1 MLKSERIY
9 KVLMTTMI
17 AVIIGL
23 LLATGII
30 AIQKSMKLNL
40 SFNVQPTFLFEIY
53 VEKDSQKEYVFRN
66 FEADGKPLKFGDGLE
81 SLQGNKLTANNDFL
95 KDYGDT
101 FSIVIANY
109 STDKDLKVTMTSTA
123 TTSEG
128 NGTPAEIEEVE
139 NSALRL
145 VENSTA
151 NEAKFNITIPTAV
164 FTQETY
170 LEMQF
175 EEFVYYTVSF
185 NGNGNTS
192 GSMSDEN
199 VEVNEDFRLPTNT
212 FVREGYEFIGWT
224 ITADGAGTVYT
235 DTQSIQNLVAAGGSV
250 ELFAKWREIVYYVSF
265 NGNENTSGTMA
276 TQSVKYG
283 TACQLPANQ
292 FEKTE
297 YVFNGWNTKADGT
310 GTAYADKS
318 QITTMPGQYQTITLY
333 AQWKLQ
339 TYTLTLSVA
348 WDAPNYG
355 YDDVVVFV
363 TNDDSFYMNDE
374 GYGNDHDHY
383 VGEYSYLSEDIEYFQ
398 KDGYEYK
405 IYEDISQ
412 SMTIPVGYYV
422 WVYYSGYEV
431 TYDIK
436 WLFYETT
443 ITGYNYVQYVIKKGL
458 PYGVFRM
465 PSNALNLTL
474 QMYMFIDYN
483 GETWG

>member
-1 MLKSERIY
+1 MLKSEKVY
-9 KVLMTTMI
+9 KIFMTAMFVVI
-17 AVIIGL
+17 AGL
-23 LLATGII
+23 LFASGIV

-40 SFNVQPTFLFEIY
+40 SIDVKPTFLFEIY
-53 VEKDSQKEYVFRN
+53 VEKDTQKYYVFRN

-224 ITADGAGTVYT
+224 TTADGTGIVYT
-235 DTQSIQNLVAAGGSV
+235 DTQSIQNLVSAGGNV

-265 NGNENTSGTMA
+265 NGNGSTSGAMS
-276 TQSVKYG
+276 TQSIKYG
-283 TACQLPANQ
+283 TPCQLPANQ

-348 WDAPNYG
+348 WDTP
-355 YDDVVVFV
+355 YDGSSVFVFV
-363 TNDDSFYMNDE
+363 TNDDSFYMNNE
-374 GYGNDHDHY
+374 GYGNEHGHY
-383 VGEYSYLSEDIEYFQ
+383 WKVYDCLSGDIEYFQ

-422 WVYYSGYEV
+422 WVYESSYEV
-431 TYDIK
+431 TNDNM

-443 ITGYNYVQYVIKKGL
+443 ITGYNYVQYVIKGL
-458 PYGVFRM
+458 PYGMFRM

-474 QMYMFIDYN
+474 QMYMVTDY
-483 GETWG
+483 WG